1 MSDVRGGWRKFWLI
15 IATEGEREDKAC
27 TKPFDAGIKSLCA
40 TQHAE
45 ILFLGILNFNAYS

>member
-1 MSDVRGGWRKFWLI
+1 VSDVRGGWRKFWLI